1 MRLFGRRAGGWV
13 IGVRNASAV
22 ELSKTTVYAAG
33 GFRSYEDAKIGLL
46 THGLQ
51 YGTGCFEGIRGYWV
65 PEDRELYL
73 VQLREHYERLAISAK
88 ILMMQLP
95 LSVDELVRLTAELVI
110 RNGFETNV
118 YIRPCI
124 FKAAEDVGVRLHNVP
139 DAFAIIPIP
148 FTRYLDSSEGLKA
161 GVSSWRRADD
171 SAAPPRAK
179 ITGLYVNSAL
189 AKSEAVMNGFD
200 EAIML
205 SHDGHVSEGSA
216 ENIFM
221 VKRGVLYTPDPSQNV
236 LEGCTRRSIMEI
248 AEREFHV
255 PIVERSIDR
264 SELYGADE
272 LFFTGT
278 AAGVMH
284 IRSVDYRIIGDGSI
298 GPVTKRLGEFYERVV
313 RGKEAAYERW
323 LTRTYAGRTVKA

>member
-1 MRLFGRRAGGWV
+1 M
-13 IGVRNASAV
+13 N
-22 ELSKTTVYAAG
+22 LSEITVYAGG
-33 GFRSYEDAKIGLL
+33 GFRAYDDAKVGLL

-65 PEDRELYL
+65 PEDRELFL

-88 ILMMQLP
+88 ILMMKLP
-95 LSVDELVRLTAELVI
+95 HGVDELIEITADLVA
-110 RNGFETNV
+110 RNRFETDI

-148 FTRYLDSSEGLKA
+148 FTRYLDATEGLKA

-189 AKSEAVMNGFD
+189 AKSEAVANGFD

-221 VKRGVLYTPDPSQNV
+221 VKRGALYTPDPSQNV
-236 LEGCTRRSIMEI
+236 LEGCTRRSIMDV
-248 AEREFHV
+248 ARAQFGLDV
-255 PIVERSIDR
+255 VERSIDR
-264 SELYGADE
+264 SELYGAEE

-278 AAGVMH
+278 AAGIVYVA
-284 IRSVDYRIIGDGSI
+284 SVDRRVVGDGSI
-298 GPVTKRLGEFYERVV
+298 GPITKRLAEFYERVV
-313 RGKEAAYERW
+313 RGKERAYDRW
-323 LTRTYAGRTVKA
+323 

>member
-1 MRLFGRRAGGWV
+1 MQRPGIADLAPEGSG
-13 IGVRNASAV
+13 IMNLN
-22 ELSKTTVYAAG
+22 EITVYANGA
-33 GFRSYEDAKIGLL
+33 FRSYGESKVGLL

-65 PEDRELYL
+65 AQESEMML

-88 ILMMQLP
+88 ILMMELP
-95 LSVDELVRLTAELVI
+95 LRTKDLVELTVDLVA
-110 RNGFETNV
+110 RNRFEENI

-124 FKAAEDVGVRLHNVP
+124 FKAAEDIGVRLHGVA
-139 DAFAIIPIP
+139 DSFAIIPVP
-148 FTRYLDSSEGLKA
+148 YTPYFDASAGLKA

-179 ITGLYVNSAL
+179 LTGLYVNSAL
-189 AKSEAVMNGFD
+189 AKTEAVLNGYD

-205 SHDGHVSEGSA
+205 SHDGHVAEGSA

-221 VKRGVLYTPDPSQNV
+221 VKSGVLFTPDASQNI

-248 AEREFHV
+248 ARSEFGLE
-255 PIVERSIDR
+255 IVERSIDR

-272 LFFTGT
+272 VFFTGT
-278 AAGVMH
+278 AAGVVH
-284 IRSVDYRIIGDGSI
+284 VSSIDHRPVGDGSRGAI
-298 GPVTKRLGEFYERVV
+298 AGKLADFYNRCVTGAEPRYDQWISRV
-313 RGKEAAYERW
+313 
-323 LTRTYAGRTVKA
+323 YAGRKVIA

>member
-1 MRLFGRRAGGWV
+1 MDLAN
-13 IGVRNASAV
+13 I
-22 ELSKTTVYAAG
+22 TVYANG
-33 GFRSYEDAKIGLL
+33 EFRAYEDAKVGLL

-65 PEDRELYL
+65 PEERELFL
-73 VQLREHYERLAISAK
+73 LQLREHYERLAISAK
-88 ILMMQLP
+88 ILMMRLP
-95 LSVDELVRLTAELVI
+95 LSVDELIELTAELCA
-110 RNGFETNV
+110 RNRFETDIYV
-118 YIRPCI
+118 RPCI

-148 FTRYLDSSEGLKA
+148 FTRYLDAKDGIKA
-161 GVSSWRRADD
+161 GTSSWRRADD

-189 AKSEAVMNGFD
+189 AKSEAVANGFD

-221 VKRGVLYTPDPSQNV
+221 VRRGVLYTPDPSQNV
-236 LEGCTRRSIMEI
+236 LEGCTRRSILEI
-248 AEREFHV
+248 ARNEFNLPV
-255 PIVERSIDR
+255 VERSIDR

-278 AAGVMH
+278 AVGVLH
-284 IRSVDYRIIGDGSI
+284 IRSVDHRLVGDGAM
-298 GPVTKRLGEFYERVV
+298 GPITKQIGEFYDRVV
-313 RGKEAAYERW
+313 RGKEPAYARW
-323 LTRTYAGRTVKA
+323 LTRTYAGRAVKA

>member
-1 MRLFGRRAGGWV
+1 MD
-13 IGVRNASAV
+13 
-22 ELSKTTVYAAG
+22 LSEITVYAGG
-33 GFRSYEDAKIGLL
+33 GFRPYGDAKVGLL

-65 PEDRELYL
+65 PEERELL
-73 VQLREHYERLAISAK
+73 LMQLREHYERLAISAK

-95 LSVDELVRLTAELVI
+95 HSTDELIRITAELCA
-110 RNGFETNV
+110 RNGFQTDI

-161 GVSSWRRADD
+161 GTSSWRRADD

-179 ITGLYVNSAL
+179 VTGRYVNSAL
-189 AKSEAVMNGFD
+189 AKSEAVANGFD

-205 SHDGHVSEGSA
+205 SHDGHVAEGSA

-221 VKRGVLYTPDPSQNV
+221 VKSGVLYTPDPSQNV
-236 LEGCTRRSIMEI
+236 LEGCTRRSIMQI
-248 AEREFHV
+248 ASDEFGI

-272 LFFTGT
+272 IFFTGT
-278 AAGVMH
+278 AAGVLYVK
-284 IRSVDYRIIGDGSI
+284 SVDRRIVGDGTM
-298 GPVTKRLGEFYERVV
+298 GPIAKKLSEYYERVT
-313 RGKEAAYERW
+313 RGKEPKYASW
-323 LTRTYAGRTVKA
+323 LTKTYAGREVKA

>member
-1 MRLFGRRAGGWV
+1 VDLAK
-13 IGVRNASAV
+13 I
-22 ELSKTTVYAAG
+22 TVYSG
-33 GFRSYEDAKIGLL
+33 GSFRAYEDSKVGLL

-65 PEDRELYL
+65 PDDRELFL
-73 VQLREHYERLAISAK
+73 VQLRDHYERLAISAK

-95 LSVDELVRLTAELVI
+95 HGVDELIDITTELCVRN
-110 RNGFETNV
+110 RFETDI
-118 YIRPCI
+118 YIRPCV
-124 FKAAEDVGVRLHNVP
+124 FKGAEDVGVRLHNVP
-139 DAFAIIPIP
+139 DHFAIIPIP
-148 FTRYLDSSEGLKA
+148 FTRYLDATDGLKA
-161 GVSSWRRADD
+161 GTSSWRRADD

-189 AKSEAVMNGFD
+189 AKTEAINNGFD

-236 LEGCTRRSIMEI
+236 LEGCTRRSILEI
-248 AEREFHV
+248 ARNEFDL
-255 PIVERSIDR
+255 PIIERSIDR

-278 AAGVMH
+278 ASGVVY
-284 IRSVDYRIIGDGSI
+284 IRSVDHRTIGNGNM
-298 GPVTKRLGEFYERVV
+298 GPITKRLGEFYERVV
-313 RGKEAAYERW
+313 HGKEHAYEHW

>member
-1 MRLFGRRAGGWV
+1 V
-13 IGVRNASAV
+13 N
-22 ELSKTTVYAAG
+22 LSEITVYSG
-33 GFRSYEDAKIGLL
+33 GAFRAYDDAKVGLL

-65 PEDRELYL
+65 PEERELFL
-73 VQLREHYERLAISAK
+73 MQLREHYERLAISAK

-95 LSVDELVRLTAELVI
+95 HTTDELIELTAELCA
-110 RNGFETNV
+110 RNRFETDI

-161 GVSSWRRADD
+161 GTSSWRRADD

-189 AKSEAVMNGFD
+189 AKSEAIANGFD
-200 EAIML
+200 EAILL
-205 SHDGHVSEGSA
+205 SHEGHVSEGSA

-221 VKRGVLYTPDPSQNV
+221 IKNGVLYTPDPSQNV

-248 AEREFHV
+248 AREEFNV
-255 PIVERSIDR
+255 PSVERSIDR

-278 AAGVMH
+278 AAGVLY
-284 IRSVDYRIIGDGSI
+284 IQSVDRRIVGDGKI
-298 GPVTKRLGEFYERVV
+298 GPITKRLGDYYERVV
-313 RGKEAAYERW
+313 RGKERKYAHW
-323 LTRTYAGRTVKA
+323 LTRAYANREVRAS

>member
-1 MRLFGRRAGGWV
+1 MK
-13 IGVRNASAV
+13 
-22 ELSKTTVYAAG
+22 LSETTVYAG
-33 GFRSYEDAKIGLL
+33 GRYCAYEDAKVGLL

-65 PEDRELYL
+65 PQDRELYL

-88 ILMMQLP
+88 ILMMALP
-95 LSVDELVRLTAELVI
+95 HSIDELIEITTDLAA
-110 RNGFETNV
+110 RNRFETDI

-124 FKAAEDVGVRLHNVP
+124 FKSAEDVGVRLHNVP
-139 DAFAIIPIP
+139 DMFAIIPIP
-148 FTRYLDSSEGLKA
+148 FTRYLDATEGLKA

-189 AKSEAVMNGFD
+189 AKSEAIANGFD

-216 ENIFM
+216 ENVFM
-221 VKRGVLYTPDPSQNV
+221 IKRGVLYTPDPSQNV
-236 LEGCTRRSIMEI
+236 LEGCTRRSILEI
-248 AEREFHV
+248 ARNEFDL
-255 PIVERSIDR
+255 PIIERSIDR

-278 AAGVMH
+278 AAGVLH
-284 IRSVDYRIIGDGSI
+284 IRSVDHRTVGDGTM
-298 GPVTKRLGEFYERVV
+298 GPITKRLSEFYERVV
-313 RGKEAAYERW
+313 RGKEHAYERW
-323 LTRTYAGRTVKA
+323 LTRTYANRTVKV